1 MAKGLPL
8 LSAYL
13 LKLRLMNNN
22 NSQHILIVD
31 DEPLIRK
38 SLTEILRLEG
48 YKVSMAASGNEAL
61 EKLKQDTVNIVISD
75 IKMPGID
82 GIELLKVLKK
92 QNPKISVILIT
103 GHGNI
108 ENAVEA
114 MKLGAFDYITKPLVD
129 NEIKIIIQKIIEQR
143 KLIEENISLKEELAE
158 VKRSRYGNMIG
169 GSLPMQKTYNM
180 IETIAGTK
188 ATVLITGESGTGKR
202 LVAMAIHQ
210 NDKIRKNN
218 RFVEISCGA
227 LPENLL
233 ESELF
238 GHTKGAFTGAIK
250 DRQGRFEL
258 ADKGTMFLDEI
269 DAFSPALQ
277 VKLLRVLQEGEF
289 ENVGDT
295 KTIKVDARIIAASNQ
310 DLEALIK
317 ADKFRKD
324 LFYRLNVISINVPP
338 LRERKEDI
346 PALVNHFIQKYNQK
360 NNAKVS
366 EISKDLLDLFY
377 GYNWPGNVRELENTI
392 EHAVIMSKS
401 ERITRSHI
409 PENLF
414 LRERKNNI
422 DTPKSLKDIIAEPE
436 KQVILTALNDSGWN
450 KKRTAL
456 ALGINRCT
464 LYNKMKRYDIKP
476 VRKSSA

>member
-1 MAKGLPL
+1 
-8 LSAYL
+8 
-13 LKLRLMNNN
+13 MNNN
-22 NSQHILIVD
+22 NSEHILIVD

-38 SLTEILRLEG
+38 SLNEVLRLEG

-61 EKLKQDTVNIVISD
+61 EKIKQNTVNIVISD
-75 IKMPGID
+75 IKMQGVG

-92 QNPKISVILIT
+92 ENPKISVILIT

-108 ENAVEA
+108 ETAVEA

-158 VKRSRYGNMIG
+158 VKRNSYGSMIG
-169 GSLPMQKTYNM
+169 ASSAMQKTYNM

-238 GHTKGAFTGAIK
+238 GHIKGAFTGAIK
-250 DRQGRFEL
+250 DRKGRFEL

-269 DAFSPALQ
+269 DSCSPALQ

-295 KTIKVDARIIAASNQ
+295 QTIKVDTRIIAATNQ

-360 NNAKVS
+360 NNTKIS

-392 EHAVIMSKS
+392 EHAVIISKS
-401 ERITRSHI
+401 EKITRSHI
-409 PENLF
+409 PEHLS

-450 KKRTAL
+450 KKRAAF

-464 LYNKMKRYDIKP
+464 LYNKMKRHAINP
-476 VRKSSA
+476 VRKNSA

>member
-1 MAKGLPL
+1 
-8 LSAYL
+8 
-13 LKLRLMNNN
+13 MNNHHPE
-22 NSQHILIVD
+22 HILIVD

-38 SLTEILRLEG
+38 SLNEILRLEG

-61 EKLKQDTVNIVISD
+61 ERLKQDTVNIVISD

-82 GIELLKVLKK
+82 GVELLKVLKK
-92 QNPKISVILIT
+92 ENPKISVILIT

-108 ENAVEA
+108 ETAVEA
-114 MKLGAFDYITKPLVD
+114 MKLGAFDYITKPLLD

-158 VKRSRYGNMIG
+158 VKRKSYGSMIG
-169 GSLPMQKTYNM
+169 SSSAMQKLYNM
-180 IETIAGTK
+180 IEAIANTK

-210 NDKIRKNN
+210 NDKLRKNN

-250 DRQGRFEL
+250 DRKGRFEL
-258 ADKGTMFLDEI
+258 ADKGTIFLDEI
-269 DAFSPALQ
+269 DSCSPALQ

-289 ENVGDT
+289 ENVGDAEI
-295 KTIKVDARIIAASNQ
+295 IKVDTRIIAATNQ

-317 ADKFRKD
+317 TEKFRKD
-324 LFYRLNVISINVPP
+324 LFYRLNVISLNLPP

-346 PALVNHFIQKYNQK
+346 HLLVNHFIQKYNRK
-360 NNAKVS
+360 NDAEVS
-366 EISKDLLDLFY
+366 EISPDLLDLFY

-392 EHAVIMSKS
+392 EHAVIISKS
-401 ERITRSHI
+401 EKITRAHI
-409 PENLF
+409 PEYLC

-436 KQVILTALNDSGWN
+436 KQIILTALNDSGWN

-464 LYNKMKRYDIKP
+464 LYNKMKRYDI
-476 VRKSSA
+476 RK

>member
-1 MAKGLPL
+1 
-8 LSAYL
+8 
-13 LKLRLMNNN
+13 MNNN

-38 SLTEILRLEG
+38 SLNEILRLEG

-61 EKLKQDTVNIVISD
+61 EKIKQDTVNIVISD
-75 IKMPGID
+75 IKMQGID
-82 GIELLKVLKK
+82 GIELLKILKK
-92 QNPKISVILIT
+92 ENPKISVILIT

-158 VKRSRYGNMIG
+158 VKRNSYGNMIG
-169 GSLPMQKTYNM
+169 GSSAMQKLYNM
-180 IETIAGTK
+180 IEAIANTK
-188 ATVLITGESGTGKR
+188 ATILITGESGTGKR

-210 NDKIRKNN
+210 NDKLRKNN

-238 GHTKGAFTGAIK
+238 GHIKGAFTGAIK
-250 DRQGRFEL
+250 DRKGRFEL

-277 VKLLRVLQEGEF
+277 VKLLRVIQESEF

-295 KTIKVDARIIAASNQ
+295 KTIKVDTRIITASNQ

-324 LFYRLNVISINVPP
+324 LFYRLNVISINLPP

-360 NNAKVS
+360 NNTKVS

-392 EHAVIMSKS
+392 EHAVIISKS
-401 ERITRSHI
+401 EKITRAHI
-409 PENLF
+409 PEYLY

-436 KQVILTALNDSGWN
+436 KQIILTALNDSGWN

-464 LYNKMKRYDIKP
+464 LYNKMKRYDIRPSIKNP
-476 VRKSSA
+476 A